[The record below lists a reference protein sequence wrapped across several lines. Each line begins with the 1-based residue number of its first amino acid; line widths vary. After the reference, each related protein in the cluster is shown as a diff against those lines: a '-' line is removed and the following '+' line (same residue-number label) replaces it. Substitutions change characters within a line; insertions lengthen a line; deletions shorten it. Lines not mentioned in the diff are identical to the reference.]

1 MYTYYCRFFIEEA
14 YKLLEELANVTDEA
28 RQKEIY
34 QQLNE
39 IYLTD
44 VPSFAVFYRPGY
56 WQSTYEGVWTGFP
69 YEGDGSDPAAPAT
82 WLDGY
87 AISTLYNLELV
98 NG

>member
-1 MYTYYCRFFIEEA
+1 M
-14 YKLLEELANVTDEA
+14 
-28 RQKEIY
+28 
-34 QQLNE
+34 
-39 IYLTD
+39 
-44 VPSFAVFYRPGY
+44 PSFSVFYRPGY

-87 AISTLYNLELV
+87 AISILYNLELE